1 MGYVVV
7 TVAVVVS
14 IVAVAMTVLVRRERR
29 RVPLNPEV
37 HRIEAAATR
46 GLRDARRQAH
56 AAQHFADGSGVSAL
70 WDRDSRS

>member
-7 TVAVVVS
+7 ALTAVVA
-14 IVAVAMTVLVRRERR
+14 ILAVPMTVLVRRERR
-29 RVPLNPEV
+29 RIPLNPEA

-56 AAQHFADGSGVSAL
+56 AYQHFADVNGVSAL
-70 WDRDSRS
+70 RDRDAP